1 MCVLPEVD
9 LQSFAAAHADGA
21 FVIDVREPFEYVNG
35 HVPGAQLIPMGQ
47 LPHRVAELPTSET
60 VYVICASGNRSLTVA
75 SWLQGRGI
83 AAYSVAGGTGGWLA
97 QGRPVVTGSH
107 ADESAA

>member
-1 MCVLPEVD
+1 MLPEVD
-9 LQSFAAAHADGA
+9 LQAFAAAHADGA
-21 FVIDVREPFEYVNG
+21 FVIDVREPFEYVSG
-35 HVPGAQLIPMGQ
+35 HVPGAQLMPMGQ
-47 LPHRVAELPTSET
+47 LPHLVAELPTSET

-97 QGRPVVTGSH
+97 QGRPVVRGSH